1 MARRWTPQRFVKLR
15 RIRVAICAVTMVLAM
30 LLTFALTTRKTV
42 ALTVN
47 GETKTVSTYAMSAT
61 RLLQEQGVDVRSHDL
76 VETTASVSGR
86 LENHSVV
93 TVRSAYQTTI
103 NIDGHDMPFWTVATS
118 ADQLLGFFKQNEQ
131 QAAKV
136 TVNIGNVYDKLTGG
150 FVINKDG
157 PVTVIADGKT
167 SVAADGK
174 LPAASILD
182 AKAIVLGKED
192 RVSVEEEDDKTILRV
207 KRVTHGRET
216 RTALLPFQSRTIID
230 PSLEPGQ
237 TALRQAGVNGE
248 KEQVFEVTYVDGVAE
263 SEQLVS
269 ETTTKAA
276 LDQVVAVGPD
286 KSQASTDDKQ
296 HANKGK
302 NKEGD
307 KNGQGSGSDGSSGSG
322 QTSGGDDGGSSS
334 PAQAGKP
341 AQPAQPAPP
350 AQPSQPANPPAPVE
364 HQTPPAPPA
373 PAPEPTPTGLWR
385 PSPAQAMVY
394 AQGAAAQYGW
404 SGQNWEDLVKLWN
417 RESGWRWWAE
427 NPDSHA
433 YGIPQ
438 SMPADQM
445 AQFGANWHDD
455 ASIQIAW
462 GLNYIAGRYGTPA
475 EAWRHSE
482 QFGWY

>member
-1 MARRWTPQRFVKLR
+1 
-15 RIRVAICAVTMVLAM
+15 
-30 LLTFALTTRKTV
+30 
-42 ALTVN
+42 
-47 GETKTVSTYAMSAT
+47 
-61 RLLQEQGVDVRSHDL
+61 
-76 VETTASVSGR
+76 
-86 LENHSVV
+86 
-93 TVRSAYQTTI
+93 
-103 NIDGHDMPFWTVATS
+103 
-118 ADQLLGFFKQNEQ
+118 
-131 QAAKV
+131 
-136 TVNIGNVYDKLTGG
+136 VNIGNVYDKLTGG

-167 SVAADGK
+167 SVAADGQ

-182 AKAIVLGKED
+182 AKAIVLGTEA
-192 RVSVEEEDDKTILRV
+192 RFSLGEEADQTILRV

-286 KSQASTDDKQ
+286 KAQASTDDKQ

-334 PAQAGKP
+334 PAQA
-341 AQPAQPAPP
+341 
-350 AQPSQPANPPAPVE
+350 
-364 HQTPPAPPA
+364 
-373 PAPEPTPTGLWR
+373 
-385 PSPAQAMVY
+385 
-394 AQGAAAQYGW
+394 
-404 SGQNWEDLVKLWN
+404 
-417 RESGWRWWAE
+417 
-427 NPDSHA
+427 
-433 YGIPQ
+433 
-438 SMPADQM
+438 
-445 AQFGANWHDD
+445 
-455 ASIQIAW
+455 
-462 GLNYIAGRYGTPA
+462 
-475 EAWRHSE
+475 
-482 QFGWY
+482 